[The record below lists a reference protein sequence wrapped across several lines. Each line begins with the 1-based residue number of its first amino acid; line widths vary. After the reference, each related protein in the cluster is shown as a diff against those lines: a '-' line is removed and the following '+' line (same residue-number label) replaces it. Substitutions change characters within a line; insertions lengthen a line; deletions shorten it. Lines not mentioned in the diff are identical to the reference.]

1 MGSQDKDEF
10 VNALIEKLLA
20 SVRNSARIAKMMRD
34 LTRENERLREELQ
47 NKALIWTGSKSKATE
62 VSVEH
67 YGCKREFEALV
78 EINHGWKQDYERLE
92 IRCEMLNDEKRQL
105 EYDKKDLGEFINT
118 QEKRRVFLESE
129 IKRLAAIV
137 DAQQSRIGKYYK
149 LI

>member
-1 MGSQDKDEF
+1 
-10 VNALIEKLLA
+10 
-20 SVRNSARIAKMMRD
+20 
-34 LTRENERLREELQ
+34 
-47 NKALIWTGSKSKATE
+47 
-62 VSVEH
+62 VEH
-67 YGCKREFEALV
+67 YGCKQKFEALV

-137 DAQQSRIGKYYK
+137 DAQQSRIGKHAIELFCFFFFVSQSVFSLKIKQLLYNQ
-149 LI
+149 LNHRTFFL

>member
-1 MGSQDKDEF
+1 MTSQDKDEF
-10 VNALIEKLLA
+10 FNALTEKLLA
-20 SVRNSARIAKMMRD
+20 SVTNSAQMAKMMRD
-34 LTRENERLREELQ
+34 LMRENERLREELR
-47 NKALIWTGSKSKATE
+47 NKASIRTGSKSEATE
-62 VSVEH
+62 DSVEH
-67 YGCKREFEALV
+67 YGCKRKFEALV

-137 DAQQSRIGKYYK
+137 DSQQSRIGKHA
-149 LI
+149 

>member
-1 MGSQDKDEF
+1 M
-10 VNALIEKLLA
+10 
-20 SVRNSARIAKMMRD
+20 AKMMC
-34 LTRENERLREELQ
+34 ENERLREELR
-47 NKALIWTGSKSKATE
+47 NEASVWTCSKSEATE

-67 YGCKREFEALV
+67 YGCKRKFEALV

-92 IRCEMLNDEKRQL
+92 IRCQMLNDEKRLL

-137 DAQQSRIGKYYK
+137 DAQQSRIGKHA
-149 LI
+149 